1 MRLQEI
7 FAGLE
12 TAHGEYTPGT
22 ANGSGKVGGVCRVV
36 KEPLT
41 KDLWEKHIRGEAPGL
56 GVIPINARNKCV
68 WGCIDIDEYPLD
80 HKELIKKI
88 KKNKLP
94 LIVFRSKSGGAH
106 IFLFVKEEIPALEMR
121 EYLSNVASILGQAG
135 KEIFPKQSEILVER
149 GDVGNFLNM
158 PYFGGD
164 NTTSRYAFTETGEKA
179 TLEQFYQMYDEKVQS
194 LPLEEIKQVEKAS
207 SPIKDGPPCLQTLCT
222 QGFPEGTRNNGLFNI
237 ALYLKKANPSDWQDK
252 VMEYNQKFLKPP
264 LGVKELQQIITTHEK
279 KDYFYKCKD
288 APIKSFCNSNLC
300 RTRKFGVG
308 TDGPDTPQMPCI
320 VKYNSEPPLWFL
332 DVDGKRLEL
341 DTDQLH
347 NQNLFQKACMEKI
360 NRLPPTVK
368 KSDWEDHVNGLLIDM
383 VETGS
388 IQEATED
395 VSTTGRFMDL
405 LEDFTTHLQQALD
418 KEEILM
424 GKPWHDDE
432 GNVWFRLK
440 DLTEHLKRNNFT
452 ELSRPKIIQR
462 IRQRNGKDKP
472 VNIKGRSQRVW
483 IMPRFQAQEEPFKLP
498 DSLEDSGAPF

>member
-1 MRLQEI
+1 MRLQKI

-12 TAHGEYTPGT
+12 TAHGEYTPGS

-36 KEPLT
+36 KKPLT
-41 KDLWEKHIRGEAPGL
+41 KDLWEKHLRGESPAL
-56 GVIPINARNKCV
+56 GVIPINAANNCV

-80 HKELIKKI
+80 HKELLKKI

-106 IFLFVKEEIPALEMR
+106 CFLFVKEEISAVDMR
-121 EYLSNVASILGQAG
+121 EYLTNAASVLGQAG

-164 NTTSRYAFTETGEKA
+164 NTTSRYAYTDSGEKA
-179 TLEQFYQMYDEKVQS
+179 TLEEFYKMYEDKVQA
-194 LPLEEIKQVEKAS
+194 LPLQKIKYEKPS
-207 SPIKDGPPCLQTLCT
+207 SPIKDGPPCLQTLCS

-252 VMEYNQKFLKPP
+252 VMEYNQKYLKPP

-279 KDYFYKCKD
+279 KEYFYKCKD
-288 APIKSFCNSNLC
+288 APINSFCNSSVC
-300 RTRKFGVG
+300 RTRKHGVG
-308 TDGPDTPQMPCI
+308 NDGPDTPQMSCL

-332 DVDGKRLEL
+332 DVNGKRMEL

-360 NRLPPTVK
+360 NAFPPTVK
-368 KSDWEDHVNGLLIDM
+368 RSDWEDHVNSLLRDM

-395 VSTTGRFMDL
+395 VSTTGRFIDL

-440 DLTEHLKRNNFT
+440 DLTAHLKRNNFT

-462 IRQRNGKDKP
+462 IRQRKGTDKA

-483 IMPRFQAQEEPFKLP
+483 IMPRFKAQEEPFKLP
-498 DSLEDSGAPF
+498 GQLDQNEAPF